1 MKNKKAMY
9 VETITWWDDLV
20 PESFKVAIPAY
31 GLTIQKVK
39 RIDAATTEV
48 TVAAKVAGHLKEFLD
63 DHEEGDY
70 RELDVISLSCKTDEA
85 YIKAM
90 LGAIQKS

>member
-1 MKNKKAMY
+1 MAKAKKDGTY
-9 VETITWWDDLV
+9 VNIYMDRELNDRLEKYIKTTGQTKTFLI
-20 PESFKVAIPAY
+20 ES
-31 GLTIQKVK
+31 LLRQ
-39 RIDAATTEV
+39 
-48 TVAAKVAGHLKEFLD
+48 FLD